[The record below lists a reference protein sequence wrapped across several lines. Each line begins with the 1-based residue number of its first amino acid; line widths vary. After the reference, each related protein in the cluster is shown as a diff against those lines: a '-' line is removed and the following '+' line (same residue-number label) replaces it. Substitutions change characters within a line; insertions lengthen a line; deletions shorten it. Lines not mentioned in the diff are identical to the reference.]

1 MIVRWERWCDIQS
14 PDVNWY
20 QVCKECYL
28 CESSLLSE
36 LNRISVAG
44 YTVNLLDEQQL
55 RPFAKLPHRAE
66 LVHSLLTD
74 ILDKPLWLVTCRNL
88 YSNFSTYIKF
98 LYQIS
103 ACMYNLKIL

>member
-1 MIVRWERWCDIQS
+1 MQS

-20 QVCKECYL
+20 QVCKECYQ

-36 LNRISVAG
+36 LKRISVAG

-55 RPFAKLPHRAE
+55 RPFAKLPHRTE
-66 LVHSLLTD
+66 LIHSLLTD

-88 YSNFSTYIKF
+88 CSNFSTH
-98 LYQIS
+98 
-103 ACMYNLKIL
+103 KILVLRI

>member
-1 MIVRWERWCDIQS
+1 MQS

-36 LNRISVAG
+36 LSRISIAG

-55 RPFAKLPHRAE
+55 RPFVKLPHRAE
-66 LVHSLLTD
+66 LVHLLLTD
-74 ILDKPLWLVTCRNL
+74 ILDKPLWLVFCSNL
-88 YSNFSTYIKF
+88 YSIYNSTYTKF
-98 LYQIS
+98 LYWIYI
-103 ACMYNLKIL
+103 CDCILYIQRKKF